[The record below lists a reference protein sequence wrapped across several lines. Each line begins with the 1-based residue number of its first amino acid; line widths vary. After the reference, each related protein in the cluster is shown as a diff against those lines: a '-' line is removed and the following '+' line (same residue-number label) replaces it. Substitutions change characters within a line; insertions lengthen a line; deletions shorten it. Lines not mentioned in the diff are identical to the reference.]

1 MLTHAQIWQA
11 IDGLAARNGLSAS
24 GLARRAGLDPTTFNK
39 SKRTSPDGRLRWP
52 STESIAKILEA
63 TNTELDV
70 FMSLINADLQTRPSK
85 ALPLINFGDIRDAF
99 DADGRTTGEK
109 WDEIAFPELPID
121 NVFAIEVVGD
131 SLTPTYREGD
141 ILVCSSS
148 VPVRRGDRVLV
159 RNRNGDMAGGV
170 LRRKTISG
178 ADITPFNRGTMDV
191 TFGANDIVFVAR
203 ILWASQ

>member
-1 MLTHAQIWQA
+1 
-11 IDGLAARNGLSAS
+11 LAARNGLSAS

-63 TNTELDV
+63 TNTDLEV
-70 FMSLINADLQTRPSK
+70 FMSLINAELQTRPSK
-85 ALPLINFGDIRDAF
+85 ALPLINLGEIREAF
-99 DADGRTTGEK
+99 DAEGRASGEK

-159 RNRNGDMAGGV
+159 RNRQGDMAGGV

-178 ADITPFNRGTMDV
+178 ADITPFNRGTMEV